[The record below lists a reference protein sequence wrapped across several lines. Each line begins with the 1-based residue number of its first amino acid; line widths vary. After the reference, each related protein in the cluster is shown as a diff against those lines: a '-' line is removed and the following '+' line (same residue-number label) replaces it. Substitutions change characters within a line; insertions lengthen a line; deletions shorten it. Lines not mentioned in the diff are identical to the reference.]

1 MIPIAIN
8 LSLLGNHG
16 LQFDLIITFIDKILK
31 MLIKSLYT
39 FIVLLLFTT
48 ISVAQEFDKDNIYYR
63 ALKEYARYI
72 ERFEPETKTV
82 YFEEVKGITAY
93 FPKEINGLKIVILTA
108 RNQVEI
114 YAKNDGQII
123 HRKMSP
129 AQIVKNKIDVGIIPY
144 QGQYSPEQG
153 GLRLGLSKW
162 HNVIFVY
169 DEKSKSFKYKEL
181 QNNG

>member
-1 MIPIAIN
+1 M
-8 LSLLGNHG
+8 
-16 LQFDLIITFIDKILK
+16 FV
-31 MLIKSLYT
+31 KSLYT
-39 FIVLLLFTT
+39 SLIILLLN
-48 ISVAQEFDKDNIYYR
+48 SVATSQEFNEDNIYYR

-72 ERFEPETKTV
+72 ERFEPETKIV

-93 FPKEINGLKIVILTA
+93 FPKKINNLEIVIITA
-108 RNQVEI
+108 RNQREI

-129 AQIVKNKIDVGIIPY
+129 AQIDKNKIDVGIIPY
-144 QGQYSPEQG
+144 QGQFSAELG

-162 HNVIFVY
+162 HNVIFVF
-169 DEKSKSFKYKEL
+169 DEKSKTFKYKEL